1 MRLMPT
7 LMAGAALLAVAACG
21 DNKTDDVVKAPSVGG
36 VAEPVS
42 EQTADAAEA
51 QAASALGLTRK
62 ELEDADIVSATGV
75 DLGDVESLV
84 IDARNNVTHLVVEV
98 DGSDKV
104 KVLLP
109 ISQVSVH
116 VQADGDKDL
125 KTALAVN
132 QLLALPKYVPAA

>member
-7 LMAGAALLAVAACG
+7 ILAGAALLAVAACG

-42 EQTADAAEA
+42 EQTANVAEA

-62 ELEDADIVSATGV
+62 ELEDADIVSPTGV

-98 DGSDKV
+98 DGTDKV

-109 ISQVSVH
+109 INQVSVH

-125 KTALAVN
+125 KTSLAVN
-132 QLLALPKYVPAA
+132 ELLALPKYVPAG

>member
-1 MRLMPT
+1 MRVMPT
-7 LMAGAALLAVAACG
+7 MIACAALLAVAACG

-36 VAEPVS
+36 ASEPVS
-42 EQTADAAEA
+42 DQTAHAAEA
-51 QAASALGLTRK
+51 QAAAALGLTRK
-62 ELEDADIVSATGV
+62 ELEDADIVSPTGV

-98 DGSDKV
+98 QGRDEV

-109 ISQVSVH
+109 IGQVSVH

-132 QLLALPKYVPAA
+132 ELLALPKYVPAA